1 VSDPPEASQPGEP
14 TPTRPAKGASAFR
27 TIGEVADDLDLPAHV
42 LRFWESKFPKLKP
55 LKRAGGRRYYRPEDI
70 VLLRRI
76 RQCLYQDGYTIR
88 GVQKLLGVGAVGV
101 SAGGRDAPTDR
112 ATAPSLFPLDA
123 EAERAARPDRR
134 PTPAKSARRARQRP
148 ANPDT
153 ADPATRAAL
162 EELRRELIE
171 VRGLLDE
178 LLLPPKGG

>member
-1 VSDPPEASQPGEP
+1 VSDPPEASPSGEP
-14 TPTRPAKGASAFR
+14 APTRPAKGASAFR

-88 GVQKLLGVGAVGV
+88 GVQKLLG
-101 SAGGRDAPTDR
+101 AGEPEAATDQ
-112 ATAPSLFPLDA
+112 ASAPSLFPLDA
-123 EAERAARPDRR
+123 KAEP
-134 PTPAKSARRARQRP
+134 PSSLEKPARRARQNK

-171 VRGLLDE
+171 VRRLLDE
-178 LLLPPKGG
+178 LLRPPKGG

>member
-1 VSDPPEASQPGEP
+1 VSDPTEAGEAGEA

-42 LRFWESKFPKLKP
+42 LRFWESKFPRLKP

-88 GVQKLLGVGAVGV
+88 GVQKLLGVGAGEREP
-101 SAGGRDAPTDR
+101 ALDR
-112 ATAPSLFPLDA
+112 ATVPSLFPLDVDA
-123 EAERAARPDRR
+123 ELERAPS
-134 PTPAKSARRARQRP
+134 PEKSARRTRA
-148 ANPDT
+148 

-171 VRGLLDE
+171 VRALLGE
-178 LLLPPKGG
+178 LLHRPKGD